1 MSELAQVRWAV
12 LGPGRIADQEV
23 PDVALVPGSQVVA
36 VGSRSQERA
45 DAFAARHGIARAHG
59 SYRALLA
66 DDDVD
71 AVYIATPHPQHRD
84 LALAAIDAGKA
95 VLVEKSFTAT
105 AAGTRAVVDRAR
117 AAEVFVMEA
126 MWTRFQPAVV
136 RLGELLADGAIGEVT
151 GMQADLGVLAPDDP
165 TDRFW
170 DPAQGGGALLDLG
183 VYLVSFAQ
191 LVLGDPDRVVAHGAR
206 AATGVEREASLLL
219 GYDDGRTATLSM
231 SLRSPMPGGAR
242 VFGTAGW
249 IDVPPRFHH
258 PTRLV
263 LHRHGHDPE
272 TLELPATGRGYSH
285 QFAEVARCLGAGL
298 TESPRMPLAD
308 TVAVMD
314 VLTEAAAQLGVTQH
328 EDDTIL
334 D

>member
-1 MSELAQVRWAV
+1 MSEHARVRWGV

-23 PDVALVPGSQVVA
+23 PDVALVPGSEVVA
-36 VGSRSQERA
+36 VGSRSQQRA

-66 DDDVD
+66 DDGID
-71 AVYIATPHPQHRD
+71 AVYVATPHPQHRE
-84 LALAAIDAGKA
+84 LTLAAIDAGKA

-105 AAGTRAVVDRAR
+105 AAGTREVVAR
-117 AAEVFVMEA
+117 SRSAGVFVMEA
-126 MWTRFQPAVV
+126 MWTRFQPAVLRV
-136 RLGELLADGAIGEVT
+136 GELLADGAIGEVT
-151 GMQADLGVLAPDDP
+151 GVQADLGVLAPEDP

-191 LVLGDPDRVVAHGAR
+191 LVLGDPDRVVAHGSR
-206 AATGVEREASLLL
+206 AETGVEREASLLL
-219 GYDDGRTATLSM
+219 GYDDGRAATLSM

-258 PTRLV
+258 PSRLV
-263 LHRHGHDPE
+263 LHRHGHDPQ
-272 TLELPATGRGYSH
+272 TLELPPTGRGYSH

-314 VLTEAAAQLGVTQH
+314 VLTEAATQLGVTQH
-328 EDDTIL
+328 EDDSAL
-334 D
+334 A